1 MQLWILIL
9 SRHFCYISKCIVL
22 FVYVTEYGS
31 NGRASMTSDVFS
43 YGIMLLEVFTG
54 KKPTDSMFV
63 GGINIRHW
71 VNQAFPERLINVVDE
86 NLLQDLPNPM
96 DNFLVPIFELGLLCS
111 NDIPDQRLMMKE
123 VVVTLNKIKKDYICS
138 TAQQD
143 PMP

>member
-96 DNFLVPIFELGLLCS
+96 DNFLVPIFELGFVML
-111 NDIPDQRLMMKE
+111 E
-123 VVVTLNKIKKDYICS
+123 
-138 TAQQD
+138 
-143 PMP
+143 